1 MGGETLYLKR
11 LELQGFKSFA
21 DRVNFDFSKGVS
33 AIVGPNGSGKSNVV
47 DAVRWVLGEQSAK
60 SLRGGK
66 MEDVIF
72 SGSKDRKPL
81 GMAKVSLTLDN
92 SEGIFDL
99 PYHEVSV
106 SRTLHRSGESLYEIN
121 GKSARLKDIQ
131 ELFMDTGLGKDGF
144 SVIGQGKIDEILTLH
159 AEERRGLIEE
169 AAGISKYKYRKREA
183 SRKLESTQD
192 DLTRLEDILLE
203 LEDRLE
209 PLEKQAEAVRKFKT
223 YDQAYKDL
231 SLKLLKSNFD
241 LAKENFETYAKGE
254 KESSAGLIQVQEN
267 YERKR
272 QALEAQKTLW
282 GTAKENLKTLQD
294 EFSDKKTEDEALQR
308 ELGILSER
316 LAHQEQQKAELT
328 KRVAE
333 LKIQLEQEEELIFE
347 LTESAQK
354 EKDLL
359 DQLRQVKEDKNQE
372 KNKIELEKKQVEE
385 LLVTQEEIYFNLMRQ
400 EISLKNSVSTLEDN
414 IKTLSYKKERQ
425 NQKKDRLQEEFQKK
439 KEDLLALEKEGKAL
453 TSNLDHLA
461 ETLKDKQEAYQKLK
475 TEYSQCLLT
484 NQGLEKEIAS
494 KKSRFLALREMEST
508 GEGYFFGV
516 ASVLKA
522 KEEGKLEGILGTIAQ
537 LIEVEDTYQ
546 VAIENALGGSLQH
559 LVTQNDEDAKR
570 AILYLRERKLGKATF
585 LPLNTIRAESSHS
598 LYQDDAILGYGNQ
611 LVRYE
616 KCYEA
621 IFSSLLGRVVIVR
634 DIDKALYFLKHKKVL
649 DRMVTL
655 SGEVISPKGSLT
667 GGVNKKAPIL
677 LKRNSEKRNLENE
690 LAALELDHQKG
701 LEKRCKLEDLLTRQK
716 EAHEGLSLKY
726 QEEKKRQ
733 MEQAVLLES
742 VRREIIQQE
751 KNLTLE
757 QADFSVLET
766 EEKSYLAQLKKDRFT
781 LAETKEAIGQLN
793 EDKERLK
800 LTLEA
805 LTKSLEAKT
814 VGTHEANT
822 EVSIREEKYRNLS
835 AKLKEREEALES
847 LGINFIKTEER
858 LIHLSQA
865 LEETTSK
872 QSELSQTHRD
882 LKANLE
888 IMTVTLKQTSQDV
901 DTMEKSLSELEEASN
916 ILKET
921 IYTLEKTHHQYM
933 MKRVREEERLAEILR
948 EGEELLGQEGIDFT
962 TLDSKDFDQEEA
974 IAEKA
979 RLKQA
984 IKALGELNF
993 TAVEV
998 YEEVSER
1005 VVFMR
1010 TQMSDLKEAE
1020 KQLMKLI
1027 TEMEAVMSER
1037 FAKTYHHINRL
1048 FDEIFQS
1055 MFRGGSARLE
1065 LSMPKNYLETGVEII
1080 AKPPGKRER
1089 ILSLLSGGERAMTAI
1104 ALLFALLH
1112 IKPSP
1117 FVILDEIEAALDE
1130 ANVDH
1135 LADFIKEYSQ
1145 KSQFIIISHRKGT
1158 MEASDVL
1165 YGVTMDKDG
1174 VSKLLSVRLE
1184 DYLESEA

>member
-1 MGGETLYLKR
+1 MYLKR

-21 DRVNFDFSKGVS
+21 DRVNFEFSKGVS

-99 PYHEVSV
+99 PYHEVSI

-121 GKSARLKDIQ
+121 GKSTRLKDIQ

-183 SRKLESTQD
+183 GRKLESTQD

-209 PLEKQAEAVRKFKT
+209 PLEKQAEAVRKFKS

-231 SLKLLKSNFD
+231 SLKLLKNNFD
-241 LAKENFETYAKGE
+241 LAKENFETYARGE

-267 YERKR
+267 YEEKS
-272 QALEAQKTLW
+272 QALASQKILW
-282 GTAKENLKTLQD
+282 ERAKESLKTLQD
-294 EFSDKKTEDEALQR
+294 DFSDKKMEDEALQR
-308 ELGILSER
+308 ELGILLER
-316 LAHQEQQKAELT
+316 LAHQEGQKAELN
-328 KRVAE
+328 KMIAE
-333 LKIQLEQEEELIFE
+333 LKIQLEQESELISE
-347 LTESAQK
+347 LKEIAQK

-359 DQLRQVKEDKNQE
+359 SALRQVKESKNQE
-372 KNKIELEKKQVEE
+372 KNKIELEKKQVEA
-385 LLVTQEEIYFNLMRQ
+385 LLVTQEETYFNLMRQ
-400 EISLKNSVSTLEDN
+400 EISLKNSVSTLEGN

-425 NQKKDRLQEEFQKK
+425 NQKKDRLQEAFQEK
-439 KEDLLALEKEGKAL
+439 KEALLALEKEATTL
-453 TSNLDHLA
+453 SERLRVLA
-461 ETLKDKQEAYQKLK
+461 KGLQSEQENHQKLK
-475 TEYSQCLLT
+475 TEYAQGLLA

-516 ASVLKA
+516 ASILRA
-522 KEEGKLEGILGTIAQ
+522 REEGKLEGILGTIAQ

-559 LVTQNDEDAKR
+559 LVTKNDEDAKR
-570 AILYLRERKLGKATF
+570 AILYLREKKLGKATF
-585 LPLNTIRAESSHS
+585 LPLNMIKAESSHP
-598 LYQDDAILGYGNQ
+598 LYQDEAILGYGNQ

-667 GGVNKKAPIL
+667 GGLNKKAPIL

-690 LAALELDHQKG
+690 LEALDLRYQKG
-701 LEKRCKLEDLLTRQK
+701 LEKLGELKALLERQK
-716 EAHEGLSLKY
+716 EAYESLSLNY

-733 MEQAVLLES
+733 VEQAVLLES
-742 VRREIIQQE
+742 LRREMAQQE

-766 EEKSYLAQLKKDRFT
+766 EEKSYMTQLKEDT
-781 LAETKEAIGQLN
+781 LALNETKEAIGQLN
-793 EDKERLK
+793 QEKESLK
-800 LTLEA
+800 LTLEE
-805 LTKSLEAKT
+805 LTKNLEAKT
-814 VGTHEANT
+814 LGTHEANT
-822 EVSIREEKYRNLS
+822 EVSIREEKYHNLS
-835 AKLKEREEALES
+835 AKLKEREEELIT
-847 LGINFIKTEER
+847 LRTNFTKTEER
-858 LIHLSQA
+858 LEHLSQA
-865 LEETTSK
+865 LEETLTNQSK
-872 QSELSQTHRD
+872 LTLMHTD

-888 IMTVTLKQTSQDV
+888 IMKVSLSQTSQDV
-901 DTMEKSLSELEEASN
+901 DMMEKSLGALEETSN

-933 MKRVREEERLAEILR
+933 MKRVREEERLAEILK

-962 TLDSKDFDQEEA
+962 TIAPEDFDQEEA
-974 IAEKA
+974 VAEKA

-1005 VVFMR
+1005 VIFMR

-1027 TEMEAVMSER
+1027 AEMEAVMSER
-1037 FAKTYHHINRL
+1037 FSKTYHHINRL

>member
-1 MGGETLYLKR
+1 MYLKR

-21 DRVNFDFSKGVS
+21 DRVNFEFSKGVS

-99 PYHEVSV
+99 PYHEVSI

-121 GKSARLKDIQ
+121 GKSTRLKDIQ

-183 SRKLESTQD
+183 TRKLESTRD

-209 PLEKQAEAVRKFKT
+209 PLEKQAEAVRKFKS

-231 SLKLLKSNFD
+231 SFKLLKRNFD
-241 LAKENFETYAKGE
+241 LAQENFETYAKGE
-254 KESSAGLIQVQEN
+254 KESSVALIQVQED
-267 YERKR
+267 YEGKY
-272 QALEAQKTLW
+272 QALESQKRLW
-282 GTAKENLKTLQD
+282 EIAKENLKTLQD
-294 EFSDKKTEDEALQR
+294 EFSNKKAEDEALQR
-308 ELGILSER
+308 ELGILLER
-316 LAHQEQQKAELT
+316 LEHQEGQKAELT
-328 KRVAE
+328 KTVAE
-333 LKIQLEQEEELIFE
+333 LKIQLAQEDGRIRELKEEVK
-347 LTESAQK
+347 TE
-354 EKDLL
+354 ENLL
-359 DQLRQVKEDKNQE
+359 DKLREAKTSKNQE
-372 KNKIELEKKQVEE
+372 KNKIELEKKQLETF
-385 LLVTQEEIYFNLMRQ
+385 LVTHEETYFNLMRQ

-425 NQKKDRLQEEFQKK
+425 NQKKDRLQEAFQKK
-439 KEDLLALEKEGKAL
+439 KEELLVLEKEAL
-453 TSNLDHLA
+453 DLKEELNVLA
-461 ETLKDKQEAYQKLK
+461 KTLQSEQENYQKLK
-475 TEYSQCLLT
+475 KEHAQCLVT

-516 ASVLKA
+516 ASILKA

-537 LIEVEDTYQ
+537 LIEVEDSYQ

-559 LVTQNDEDAKR
+559 LVTRNDEDAKR

-585 LPLNTIRAESSHS
+585 LPLNTIRAESSHP
-598 LYQDDAILGYGNQ
+598 LYRDEAILGYGNQ

-621 IFSSLLGRVVIVR
+621 IFSFLLGRVVIVR

-690 LAALELDHQKG
+690 LETLELGYQKG
-701 LEKRCKLEDLLTRQK
+701 LEKLYKLRDFLERQK
-716 EAHEGLSLKY
+716 EVHESLNLNY

-733 MEQAVLLES
+733 VEQEVLLES
-742 VRREIIQQE
+742 LRREIVQQE
-751 KNLTLE
+751 RNLTLE

-766 EEKSYLAQLKKDRFT
+766 EEKSYMTQLKQDT
-781 LAETKEAIGQLN
+781 LALSETKEAIDQLN
-793 EDKERLK
+793 QEKESLK

-805 LTKSLEAKT
+805 LTKNLEAKT

-835 AKLKEREEALES
+835 AKLKEREEELIT
-847 LGINFIKTEER
+847 LRTNFTKTEER
-858 LIHLSQA
+858 LGYLSQA

-872 QSELSQTHRD
+872 QSEFSQTHRD

-901 DTMEKSLSELEEASN
+901 DTMEKSLSQLEEVSN
-916 ILKET
+916 SLKES

-933 MKRVREEERLAEILR
+933 MKRVREEERLAEILK

-962 TLDSKDFDQEEA
+962 MIPPEDFDQEEA

-1005 VVFMR
+1005 VIFMR

-1027 TEMEAVMSER
+1027 AEMEAVMSER
-1037 FAKTYHHINRL
+1037 FSKTYHHINRL